1 MARSNSRYL
10 WGRTM
15 AEKVIIKK
23 WIDFDVQASSPD
35 VSQGRMYVDSN
46 GAVKFCADGTSF
58 STVTVS

>member
-1 MARSNSRYL
+1 MARSNGRYL

-15 AEKVIIKK
+15 VEKLIVKK
-23 WIDFDVQASSPD
+23 WIDFDTQSSAPD

-46 GAVKFCADGTSF
+46 GAIKFSADGTSF

>member
-1 MARSNSRYL
+1 MARSSGRYL

-15 AEKVIIKK
+15 VDKLIVKK
-23 WIDFDVQASSPD
+23 WVDFDTQASAPD

-46 GAVKFCADGTSF
+46 GAIKFCVDGTSF